1 MPFRFLAAVAALA
14 ISLSAAPTPPLERPQ
29 AGKVEIMKAADV
41 KPGMKGVAWTVF
53 EGTEPEAVPVE
64 IIGAW
69 RNAAG
74 PRQDIILAKMGG
86 RALRTGVAGGMSGSP
101 VYIDGKMVGAVAY
114 RISVFSPDAICGI
127 TPIESML
134 EIHDYDNSRPADAK
148 TPDKLIRASAGI
160 PIPGE
165 LLNQAVAAGASASLP
180 LSSPLMVPIET
191 PLTFSGFHPSTLEQ
205 FGPMFQ
211 QMGITAVQG
220 GGGGVAGDGKPAKGW
235 ETALKPGDSIAAAL
249 VTGDVTVGALCTT
262 TYNDGKRVLGCGH
275 PVFNL
280 GPVEMPMS
288 KAEVL
293 MVLSSQFQPNKF
305 FNGTEIVGSLK
316 QDRRSGISGELGAA
330 AEMIPVR
337 VKVRTFG
344 ESGAIVKENEL
355 KFNVAV
361 QQKWTPYLMMVTMF
375 NALSSTNDFA
385 EESTYRLTGNI
396 EFASGPGI
404 SLTTMLAPTEMPVPP
419 SMVLAGWWGDKFNK
433 LFGNAVHIPHLKS
446 VSTTVDLLPKRRISS
461 LESAWLAETDV
472 EPGTSVPVKVYL
484 RPYRGDRIERDI
496 MVRIPGGLPK
506 GEHRILLSDA
516 DTLNR
521 AQAAAAGANRFMD
534 LPETVSLINQERTN
548 NKLYVSL
555 VQGRPTFYEDDK
567 TLPSLPASVLN
578 VMQSSRSAN
587 KPLVSSG
594 ESTLEQSSIPFD
606 TVVNGSLSLKINVK

>member
-1 MPFRFLAAVAALA
+1 MPFRSLALCVFTLTGLVAAPA
-14 ISLSAAPTPPLERPQ
+14 STTSQRPM

-53 EGTEPEAVPVE
+53 EGTEPESVPVE

-69 RNAAG
+69 KNAAG

-134 EIHDYDNSRPADAK
+134 DIHDYDTSRPTDAK
-148 TPDKLIRASAGI
+148 TPDRLHKASAGI

-165 LLNQAVAAGASASLP
+165 LLGQQVASGA
-180 LSSPLMVPIET
+180 LMVPIET
-191 PLTFSGFHPSTLEQ
+191 PLTFSGFNPATLQQ

-220 GGGGVAGDGKPAKGW
+220 GGGGVPGNGKPVAGW
-235 ETALKPGDSIAAAL
+235 ESALKPGDSIAAAL

-316 QDRRSGISGELGAA
+316 QDRHSGISGELGAA
-330 AEMIPVR
+330 AEMIPVK

-344 ESGAIVKENEL
+344 EGGQVVKANEL
-355 KFNVAV
+355 NFNVAV
-361 QQKWTPYLMMVTMF
+361 HQKWTPYLMMVTLF
-375 NALSSTNDFA
+375 NALSATNDFA
-385 EESTYRLTGNI
+385 EESTYKLSGNI
-396 EFASGPGI
+396 QFEQGPPI
-404 SLTTMLAPTEMPVPP
+404 ALTTMLAPTEMPVPP
-419 SMVLAGWWGDKFNK
+419 SMMLAGWWGDKFNK
-433 LFGNAVHIPHLKS
+433 LFGNAVQLPKLKS
-446 VSTTVDLLPKRRISS
+446 VETTVDLLPQRRIAS
-461 LESAWLAETDV
+461 LESAFMASSDV

-484 RPYRGDRIERDI
+484 RPYRGERIERD
-496 MVRIPGGLPK
+496 VTVQIPAGLPK

-521 AQAAAAGANRFMD
+521 AQTVAAASNRYMA

-548 NKLYVSL
+548 DRLYISL

-578 VMQSSRSAN
+578 VMQASRSAN
-587 KPLVSSG
+587 KPLASSG
-594 ESTLEQSSIPFD
+594 ESTLEQSSIPLD